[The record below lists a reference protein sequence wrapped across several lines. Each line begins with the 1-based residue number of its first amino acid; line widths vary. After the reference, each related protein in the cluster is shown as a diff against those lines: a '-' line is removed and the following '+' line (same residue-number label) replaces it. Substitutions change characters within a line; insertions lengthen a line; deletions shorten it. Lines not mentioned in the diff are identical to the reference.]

1 MRWGKGNLFITHEAP
16 FIGKRLF
23 KHAGFRA
30 LRANTATGTFTTR
43 VSSCTGEKEK
53 EHKKKGK

>member
-53 EHKKKGK
+53 KGK